1 MRPPPGVSQN
11 AKTLSAVSLMD
22 CMEQGGSDC
31 AATVPLESYESTS
44 DETVPLLPSP
54 SATTT
59 ATNKEATATVA
70 TVAMETAPLLSPS
83 STAAGE
89 KEKEEKEEEKEG
101 SKEEPPQPLTGAQLG
116 DVKKEEGKNY
126 WQT

>member
-1 MRPPPGVSQN
+1 
-11 AKTLSAVSLMD
+11 MD
-22 CMEQGGSDC
+22 CMEQGSSDC

-44 DETVPLLPSP
+44 DETVPLLRSP

-59 ATNKEATATVA
+59 ATNREATAIVA

-89 KEKEEKEEEKEG
+89 KEKEEEEEEKEG

>member
-1 MRPPPGVSQN
+1 
-11 AKTLSAVSLMD
+11 MD
-22 CMEQGGSDC
+22 CMEQGSSDC

-44 DETVPLLPSP
+44 DETVPLLRSP

-59 ATNKEATATVA
+59 ATNREATVIVA

-89 KEKEEKEEEKEG
+89 KEKEEEEKEG

-116 DVKKEEGKNY
+116 DVKKEEGKN
-126 WQT
+126 